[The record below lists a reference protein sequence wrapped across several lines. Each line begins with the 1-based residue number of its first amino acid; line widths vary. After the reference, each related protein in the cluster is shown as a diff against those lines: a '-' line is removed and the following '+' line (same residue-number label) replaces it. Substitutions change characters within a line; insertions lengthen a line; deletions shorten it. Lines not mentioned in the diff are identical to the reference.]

1 MKKNKDFTYYGKKRL
16 LVQRAIKVFK
26 EDKTNYELWILIP
39 LVLLGLIFDIK
50 TNFSFEFS
58 ITGGILAT
66 ILFVYLTWL
75 IFSVIILIILE
86 RLDKYYF
93 KKRKELLDEYIES
106 INNEKK

>member
-1 MKKNKDFTYYGKKRL
+1 MKNKDFTYYGKKRL
-16 LVQRAIKVFK
+16 IVQRAMKVLK

-39 LVLLGLIFDIK
+39 LVLLGLIYDIK

-58 ITGGILAT
+58 TTGGILAT
-66 ILFVYLTWL
+66 ILFVYLSWL

-106 INNEKK
+106 INNEKR